1 LSSSSSSSEQ
11 GRGQW
16 EDWEEALFAKGV
28 RRHGLKFSKLIG
40 TRDRDQVRKFAR
52 TSCGRSYMEQTT
64 ENRTQEI
71 VADTVRS
78 ARIFMENLRDSNA
91 EHDDNDN
98 SASA

>member
-1 LSSSSSSSEQ
+1 MSSSSSSSEQ

-28 RRHGLKFSKLIG
+28 RRHGWSKWSKISKLIR

-52 TSCGRSYMEQTT
+52 TSRGRSYMEQTT

-71 VADTVRS
+71 VADTVRT
-78 ARIFMENLRDSNA
+78 ARIFMENLRDGNA
-91 EHDDNDN
+91 DEHDDNE
-98 SASA
+98 

>member
-1 LSSSSSSSEQ
+1 MGGL
-11 GRGQW
+11 GRGFVCQRSPASW
-16 EDWEEALFAKGV
+16 LV
-28 RRHGLKFSKLIG
+28 SIVNYKLIG

-52 TSCGRSYMEQTT
+52 TSRGRSYMEQTT

-71 VADTVRS
+71 VADTVRT